1 MELVLDGGS
10 ALYGSDAVAG
20 VANLIPI
27 KEFDGVKFR
36 TFYQTPEDKK
46 MEEMR
51 FSALWGRSWDNGLNY
66 VGSFEPYLRTPLI
79 WCERGREHNVSRDTS
94 SSVNPDTFKELTGLP
109 DEIIPVDD
117 IRTASADKR
126 EGAEVVLALR
136 LQPSIQDPRAP
147 AALADLSA
155 HWMKSALEESIENVD
170 PSDPFAKAV
179 IDALDKLAG

>member
-66 VGSFEPYLRTPLI
+66 VGSFEPYLRTTPYLV
-79 WCERGREHNVSRDTS
+79 RA
-94 SSVNPDTFKELTGLP
+94 
-109 DEIIPVDD
+109 
-117 IRTASADKR
+117 RTR
-126 EGAEVVLALR
+126 T
-136 LQPSIQDPRAP
+136 
-147 AALADLSA
+147 
-155 HWMKSALEESIENVD
+155 
-170 PSDPFAKAV
+170 
-179 IDALDKLAG
+179 